1 MYILAIV
8 FFLGL
13 GALVVEGFRQAL
25 LPLNQY
31 LSKTERKGD
40 KLHSFTQV
48 LIR

>member
-25 LPLNQY
+25 LPLHHY
-31 LSKTERKGD
+31 LSRTEHKGG
-40 KLHSFTQV
+40 KHHTFTQI
-48 LIR
+48 LTR